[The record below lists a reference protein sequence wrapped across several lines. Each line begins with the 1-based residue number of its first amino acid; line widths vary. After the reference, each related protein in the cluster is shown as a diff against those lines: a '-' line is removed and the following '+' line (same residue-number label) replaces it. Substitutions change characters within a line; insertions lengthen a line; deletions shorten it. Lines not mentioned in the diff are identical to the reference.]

1 MIKKF
6 FTFMM
11 IAMVVSFTGCGA
23 DDNAFGTNGDQNIND
38 EQSADNQDE
47 SASDESN
54 DSGSNGVLAKGDV
67 APDFSVELSG
77 GGSFKLSENKGKVV
91 LINIWA
97 TWCGPCVGEMPA
109 FEKLNSEYGDELAI
123 VCVNSMEDKG
133 TVDSF
138 IKENGYTFPIA
149 YDEQGIMNNLYPT
162 EGIPY
167 TVIVG
172 KDGKIAK
179 IEVGANDADSQYKLY
194 KSAIDKALK

>member
-1 MIKKF
+1 MMKKILM
-6 FTFMM
+6 FMM
-11 IAMVVSFTGCGA
+11 MAMVVAFSGCVVK
-23 DDNAFGTNGDQNIND
+23 DNSFGTNGNQNVAED
-38 EQSADNQDE
+38 GQEVETAEGEQG
-47 SASDESN
+47 
-54 DSGSNGVLAKGDV
+54 DSGSGGALSKGDT
-67 APDFSVELSG
+67 APDFSVELASG
-77 GGSFKLSENKGKVV
+77 GNFKLSENQGKVV

-109 FEKLNSEYGDELAI
+109 FEKLNSEYGDELSI

-149 YDEQGIMNNLYPT
+149 YDEQGMMNSLYPT
-162 EGIPY
+162 DGIPY

-172 KDGKIAK
+172 KDGKIAD

-194 KSAIDKALK
+194 KRVIDKALK

>member
-1 MIKKF
+1 MIKKI

-11 IAMVVSFTGCGA
+11 IAMAVSFAGCGA
-23 DDNAFGTNGDQNIND
+23 SGDDFGTNGNQND
-38 EQSADNQDE
+38 GQSVDNGQD
-47 SASDESN
+47 SDETN
-54 DSGSNGVLAKGDV
+54 AASGGELSKGDE
-67 APDFSVELSG
+67 APDFSVELAG
-77 GGSFKLSENKGKVV
+77 GGNFKLSENKGKVV

-109 FEKLNSEYGDELAI
+109 FEKLNSEYGDEVSI

-133 TVDSF
+133 SVDSF